1 MILTF
6 LYLYRISF
14 KILYIFTYRVQK
26 FGNVTI
32 VCVFERSIL
41 WSSILDSAFLIK
53 NIEKNIILWNIITI

>member
-41 WSSILDSAFLIK
+41 WSSILDSACLIK